1 MESTPVLC
9 FGRKITPYIIAGLAM
24 VAVSTT
30 AHAASFD
37 CAKASTPVE
46 EMVCGNE
53 VLSELDSALADA
65 YAVARVRVMD
75 DGALLR
81 AEQRQWIASRRN
93 SCDTEAC
100 LEAVYRDRVIELR
113 LVGGYEDEAQ
123 IVASLPGA
131 IKIAAEPVEPNDERE
146 PEASYVAEASDD
158 LATSVESASENGLIS
173 DPVATSESPSAQ
185 MEQNRQAPK
194 KSTHWSTYAIG
205 AILVLGVGLRALAFY
220 RRDIKKQCPKC
231 KEAGALEKLGERIV
245 NRRRRTGQPSSTG
258 HRITRTTEYWRAKY
272 KCQACAHSFEYAYTQ
287 THRNN

>member
-9 FGRKITPYIIAGLAM
+9 FGRKMTPYIIAGFAT
-24 VAVSTT
+24 VAAGPA

-37 CAKASTPVE
+37 CAKASAPVE

-65 YAVARVRVMD
+65 YALARVRVMD

-93 SCDTEAC
+93 SCDSEAC

-113 LVGGYEDEAQ
+113 LVGGYEDEVQ
-123 IVASLPGA
+123 IAASLPGA
-131 IKIAAEPVEPNDERE
+131 IKIAAEPAEPNDERE
-146 PEASYVAEASDD
+146 PEASYAAKAADD
-158 LATSVESASENGLIS
+158 LATSVESASENGPIS
-173 DPVATSESPSAQ
+173 DPVATNESPSAQ
-185 MEQNRQAPK
+185 MEQNRQAQN

-205 AILVLGVGLRALAFY
+205 TILVLGVGFRVLAFY